1 MSYVLIPVVVI
12 LSASAQIMLK
22 KASDFPNWTSHWS
35 VFLAVSGALYLAAL
49 FLYMHLMRLYPISRI
64 YPTLT
69 VLVIVVI
76 TVYGALIGEH
86 MPAKHLAGLALGG
99 VAIYLLLS

>member
-1 MSYVLIPVVVI
+1 MTYLLIPVAVV
-12 LSASAQIMLK
+12 LSASAQIILK
-22 KASDFPNWTSHWS
+22 KASGFPNWTTNWYL
-35 VFLAVSGALYLAAL
+35 FLGVSGALYLVAL
-49 FLYMHLMRLYPISRI
+49 FVYMHLMRLYPISRI

-86 MPAKHLAGLALGG
+86 ISVKHLAGLDDPDLNF
-99 VAIYLLLS
+99 

>member
-1 MSYVLIPVVVI
+1 MRYVLIPVAVI
-12 LSASAQIMLK
+12 LSASAQILLK
-22 KASDFPNWTSHWS
+22 KASGFPNWTSNWYL
-35 VFLAVSGALYLAAL
+35 FLVASGTLYLAAL
-49 FLYMHLMRLYPISRI
+49 FAYMHLMRLYPISRI

-86 MPAKHLAGLALGG
+86 ISAKHLGGLALSGL
-99 VAIYLLLS
+99 AIYLLLT